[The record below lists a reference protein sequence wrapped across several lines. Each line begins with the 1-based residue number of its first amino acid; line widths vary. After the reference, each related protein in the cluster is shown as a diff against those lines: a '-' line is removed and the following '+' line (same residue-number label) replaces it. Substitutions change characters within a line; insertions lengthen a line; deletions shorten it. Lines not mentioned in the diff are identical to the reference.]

1 MFSLPP
7 LPSWD
12 GLHPIVIHFP
22 IAFIFVTPLLILLAL
37 FWRKYTGILLLAGVL
52 LLVLAAAAAFMAT
65 STGEAAADL
74 VPKSTAHFALLN
86 EHEELGE
93 IARNVSLTLASS
105 LLIATAV
112 FWKWETR
119 IPRGLVIFFGLLFVI
134 GNLGGVL
141 IVANTAHLGGRLVHE
156 AGIHARFSTSPDTF
170 PLSGLPVPPTCKEK
184 DKDSDD

>member
-1 MFSLPP
+1 MFSIPP

-22 IAFIFVTPLLILLAL
+22 IAFTFVTPLLILLAL
-37 FWRKYTGILLLAGVL
+37 LWRKHTGILLLAGTL
-52 LLVLAAAAAFMAT
+52 LMVLAAACAFIAT

-74 VPKSTAHFALLN
+74 VPKSTAHFALLE

-93 IARNVSLTLASS
+93 IARNVILTLASS
-105 LLIATAV
+105 LLIATAT

-119 IPRGLVIFFGLLFVI
+119 LPRGLVLCFGLLFVI

-141 IVANTAHLGGRLVHE
+141 IVANTAHVGGRLVHE
-156 AGIHARFSTSPDTF
+156 AGIHARFSSNPGTL
-170 PLSGLPVPPTCKEK
+170 PLSGLPVPPTRKEK
-184 DKDSDD
+184 DKDNDD